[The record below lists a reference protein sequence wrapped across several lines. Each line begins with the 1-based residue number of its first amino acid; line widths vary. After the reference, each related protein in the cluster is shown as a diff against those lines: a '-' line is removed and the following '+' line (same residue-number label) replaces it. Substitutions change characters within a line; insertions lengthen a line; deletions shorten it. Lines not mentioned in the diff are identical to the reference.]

1 MTDPAHAEPAPHPP
15 QYYDKGSVEIAVE
28 TPVLRARLE
37 KRQEMTGN
45 AERLLIVMVGLP
57 ARGKSFLSRKL
68 VNYLQ
73 WRGNKCRV
81 FNVGRYRREAADGE
95 QHADFFDDSNQDA
108 ARIRQKAAEL
118 ALRDTLEWLEDA
130 STEEKSYASGSL
142 FIGHTSHSSRRQTQK
157 IAIFDATNST
167 RERRSWILQQCDEAS
182 EASGKET
189 GVVFVESI
197 CNDKELLAENY
208 QVKISTS
215 PDFEGMSDE
224 EALNDLQARIAKY
237 EARYETVDDD
247 SQSYIKIFNLS
258 SKLMVNHVYGRLA
271 KVVVPAL
278 MAWNV
283 GSRPIFLCR
292 SGETSTVLPPIL
304 TEEDRTPSDLSLHGH
319 VTRRQRG
326 DRLTERGLN
335 FRDALCKFVESE
347 GIQFMEK
354 STNVVHPRK
363 FDTGTSRSGLREH
376 RRDEPLF
383 PCLIMSSTIPR
394 ALETAQWE
402 RLPFAIKDVSNL
414 NPLDMGDFSGMNLE
428 SIRRTNAGWYKE
440 LEQEPFHTR

>member
-1 MTDPAHAEPAPHPP
+1 MAAPLQESSMPP
-15 QYYDKGSVEIAVE
+15 HYYDQGSVEIAGE
-28 TPVLRARLE
+28 TPVVRARLE

-45 AERLLIVMVGLP
+45 SERLLVVMVGLP

-68 VNYLQ
+68 VNYLT
-73 WRGNKCRV
+73 WRGNKCQV
-81 FNVGRYRREAADGE
+81 FNVGRYRRQAANGE
-95 QHADFFDDSNQDA
+95 QHADFFDDTNQAA

-118 ALRDTLEWLEDA
+118 ALKDTLEWLE
-130 STEEKSYASGSL
+130 EESPDEDRSYASGSL
-142 FIGHTSHSSRRQTQK
+142 FIGHTSHSSRRQTQR

-167 RERRSWILQQCDEAS
+167 RERRKWILQQCDQAS

-208 QVKISTS
+208 HVKITSS
-215 PDFEGMSDE
+215 PDFENMSNE
-224 EALNDLQARIAKY
+224 EALADLQARIAKY

-247 SQSYIKIFNLS
+247 TQSYIKVFNLS
-258 SKLMVNHVYGRLA
+258 SKLMVNHVYGRIA
-271 KVVVPAL
+271 KVIVPAL

-292 SGETSTVLPPIL
+292 SGETSTVMPRMMRQD
-304 TEEDRTPSDLSLHGH
+304 DRMSSDLSTHGH
-319 VTRRQRG
+319 ITKRQRG
-326 DRLTERGLN
+326 DRLTERGLK
-335 FRDALCKFVESE
+335 FRDALCDFVEQE
-347 GIQFMEK
+347 GMKFMTK
-354 STNVVHPRK
+354 NTNVVHPRK

-383 PCLIMSSTIPR
+383 PCLVMSSTMPR
-394 ALETAQWE
+394 ALETSQWE
-402 RLPFAIKDVSNL
+402 KLPFPIKDVSNL
-414 NPLDMGDFSGMNLE
+414 NPLDMGDFAGMSLE
-428 SIRRTNAGWYKE
+428 AIRNTNPEWYNE